1 MDIINSI
8 LVGSFAGAS
17 IVAFL
22 AKVLV
27 NHQFEKLKSKHL
39 YELQVQQ
46 QKFKSDLDKEN
57 YEHSLK
63 FSRHEQDRVAAI
75 KELYSLIINLGDG
88 ISDICTVTNIKEA
101 ELNKATYLLGLSSIF
116 TIFSSSFKNI
126 HDSRKTLEKL
136 SIYIDDDLE
145 KDLTGSLDAIEKYY
159 VQAFKRTQQL
169 QKEVGNLSGEL
180 NSLNQPKDLEKF
192 WFELTHN
199 WEELVS
205 PVKNKLK
212 GVLRIKLGT
221 KA

>member
-8 LVGSFAGAS
+8 LIGSFAGAS
-17 IVAFL
+17 TVAFL

-39 YELQVQQ
+39 YELQLQQ

-75 KELYSLIINLGDG
+75 KELYSLVIDLGDG
-88 ISDICTVTNIKEA
+88 IGEICNVTKLKESD
-101 ELNKATYLLGLSSIF
+101 LNKNTYCQSLRAIF
-116 TIFSSSFKNI
+116 KVFSVSFEKI
-126 HDSRKTLEKL
+126 YFLRRTLEKL
-136 SIYIDDDLE
+136 SIYIDEGLE
-145 KDLTGSLDAIEKYY
+145 SNLTESLDAIEKYY
-159 VQAFKRTQQL
+159 VQAYKRTQQL
-169 QKEVGNLSGEL
+169 QKEAESLNCEL
-180 NSLNQPKDLEKF
+180 DSSNQPKDLEKF

-199 WEELVS
+199 WEQLVK
-205 PVKNKLK
+205 PVKNSLK
-212 GVLRIKLGT
+212 DILRTKLGT

>member
-46 QKFKSDLDKEN
+46 QKFKSDLDKES

-88 ISDICTVTNIKEA
+88 ISEICTVTKIKEA

-116 TIFSSSFKNI
+116 TIFSSSFENI

-145 KDLTGSLDAIEKYY
+145 KDLTESLDAIEKYY
-159 VQAFKRTQQL
+159 VQAFKRAQQL
-169 QKEVGNLSGEL
+169 QKEAENLSGEL

-199 WEELVS
+199 WEQLVS

-212 GVLRIKLGT
+212 GVLRITLGT